1 VISEYE
7 ADFPTNLTAAS
18 KPVSIT
24 VAFGWGEIGGYTGGP
39 GATAV
44 TSGAVGGFATAGS
57 YTLGQVTTMYN
68 NAAAGFQSPNS
79 ALVTANA
86 HIPSTYPN
94 PGGGTSFLLG
104 DAEFKAL
111 NNGTAQNLDAVD
123 GDTGYATNICSGNT
137 CSGFLMPAIEHEIA
151 HAMGRIDFAFAA
163 GAGNAPSELTP
174 LDFFKY
180 TISGGGGCTNTL
192 DPKFDQTC
200 FSIDGG
206 ATNPLGRQF
215 SNVSDSADWNSTTSD
230 SYNWSIGDGATV
242 SSADITEMCALGWQG
257 CGSPV
262 VPAPPIGHGLPIFMA
277 VGALLFGAKLRERN
291 KNKSVVGLGPRGW
304 LSLGT

>member
-1 VISEYE
+1 
-7 ADFPTNLTAAS
+7 
-18 KPVSIT
+18 
-24 VAFGWGEIGGYTGGP
+24 
-39 GATAV
+39 V
-44 TSGAVGGFATAGS
+44 TSGAEGGFATGAS
-57 YTLGQVTTMYN
+57 YSLQQFTTMYN

-86 HIPSTYPN
+86 HIPATYPN

-111 NNGTAQNLDAVD
+111 NNGTAQNTDAVD
-123 GDTGYATNICSGNT
+123 GETGYATSACSGNT

-151 HAMGRIDFAFAA
+151 HAMGRLDLAT
-163 GAGNAPSELTP
+163 NASGIPSKLTP

-180 TISGGGGCTNTL
+180 AISPGGACTNVL
-192 DPKFDQTC
+192 DPRFDQTC

-215 SNVSDSADWNSTTSD
+215 SNVSDRADWNSNVLD
-230 SYNWSIGDGATV
+230 SYNYAIGNGATV

-257 CGSPV
+257 CAAA
-262 VPAPPIGHGLPIFMA
+262 VPAPPIGHGLPIFC
-277 VGALLFGAKLRERN
+277 GRRRP
-291 KNKSVVGLGPRGW
+291 VVRCQAA
-304 LSLGT
+304 